1 MGLEGKADTDTSKGT
16 CDLPLFLAAY
26 STITHRSSAVGPF
39 AELASTEDLLRSRS
53 TSLYKLQPFCKS
65 IEAITHNINIHRLES
80 MNCLNS
86 DYPLWSTSNHNQ
98 KADAP
103 NATGARNQKT
113 WTMLLAARGLEFIE
127 DISVISKREN
137 DTTSKKVRGESIKTL
152 QAKSNQRKSF
162 EADIIIFPKYSAP
175 QHQRKEAKIE
185 S

>member
-1 MGLEGKADTDTSKGT
+1 MGFRCKADTDTSKGT
-16 CDLPLFLAAY
+16 CDLPLWLAAY
-26 STITHRSSAVGPF
+26 STITHRSTAVGPF
-39 AELASTEDLLRSRS
+39 AELASTEDLLRNRS
-53 TSLYKLQPFCKS
+53 TSLYRLQPFCKS
-65 IEAITHNINIHRLES
+65 IEAITHNIHRLES
-80 MNCLNS
+80 MNCLNA

-137 DTTSKKVRGESIKTL
+137 DTTSKIVRGEFIKTL

-162 EADIIIFPKYSAP
+162 EADYIIFPKYSAP
-175 QHQRKEAKIE
+175 QRQQKEAKIE